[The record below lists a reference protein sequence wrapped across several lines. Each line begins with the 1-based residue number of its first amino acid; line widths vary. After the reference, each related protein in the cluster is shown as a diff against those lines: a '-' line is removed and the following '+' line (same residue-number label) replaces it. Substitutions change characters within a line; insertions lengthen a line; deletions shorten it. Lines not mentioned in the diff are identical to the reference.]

1 MNKKDLTPQFTWD
14 TETGMATCILTDGKS
29 VYVGS
34 AKCCYKDKDMQN
46 EKTGCE
52 IALMRAEI
60 NYFQSIKDNEL
71 IPALNVLKGIQFSLN
86 QCETDSKSKS
96 IVQKKIHKIE
106 NDLAVVRYL
115 IIEKE
120 QSLTD
125 YIAAKDTFYKQIRKN
140 RKKGKF
146 S

>member
-1 MNKKDLTPQFTWD
+1 MNKKDLTPQFNWD
-14 TETGMATCILTDGKS
+14 AETGIATCILTDGKS

-34 AKCCYKDKDMQN
+34 AKCCYEDKDMQN

-71 IPALNVLKGIQFSLN
+71 IPALNALKGIQFSLN
-86 QCETDSKSKS
+86 QCETDSKSKF

-106 NDLAVVRYL
+106 NDLAVIRYL

-125 YIAAKDTFYKQIRKN
+125 YIAAKDIFYKQIRKN
-140 RKKGKF
+140 RKKDKF

>member
-71 IPALNVLKGIQFSLN
+71 IPALNALKGIQFSLN

-115 IIEKE
+115 LIEKE

>member
-1 MNKKDLTPQFTWD
+1 
-14 TETGMATCILTDGKS
+14 MATCILTDGKS

-71 IPALNVLKGIQFSLN
+71 IPALNALKGIQFSLN

>member
-71 IPALNVLKGIQFSLN
+71 IPALNALKGIQFSLN

-96 IVQKKIHKIE
+96 IVQKKIRKIE

-140 RKKGKF
+140 RKKGKN

>member
-71 IPALNVLKGIQFSLN
+71 IPALNALKGIQFSLN

-96 IVQKKIHKIE
+96 IVQKKIHKIK

-115 IIEKE
+115 LIEKE

>member
-14 TETGMATCILTDGKS
+14 TKTGMATCILTDGKS

-71 IPALNVLKGIQFSLN
+71 IPALNALKGIQFSLN

-96 IVQKKIHKIE
+96 IV
-106 NDLAVVRYL
+106 
-115 IIEKE
+115 
-120 QSLTD
+120 
-125 YIAAKDTFYKQIRKN
+125 
-140 RKKGKF
+140 
-146 S
+146 

>member
-14 TETGMATCILTDGKS
+14 TKTGMATCILTDGKS

-71 IPALNVLKGIQFSLN
+71 IPALNALKGIQFSLN

-96 IVQKKIHKIE
+96 IVQKKIYKIE

>member
-14 TETGMATCILTDGKS
+14 TEIGMATCILTDGKS

-71 IPALNVLKGIQFSLN
+71 IPALNALKGIQFSLN
-86 QCETDSKSKS
+86 QCETDFKSKS